1 MIGTGIVTVCDVL
14 YDLALSGILK
24 CKFITYTNVPCC
36 GNSSEQVFVCDVCAL
51 VLM

>member
-1 MIGTGIVTVCDVL
+1 MRAHVIGTGIVTVYDVL

-36 GNSSEQVFVCDVCAL
+36 GNSSGQVMC
-51 VLM
+51 